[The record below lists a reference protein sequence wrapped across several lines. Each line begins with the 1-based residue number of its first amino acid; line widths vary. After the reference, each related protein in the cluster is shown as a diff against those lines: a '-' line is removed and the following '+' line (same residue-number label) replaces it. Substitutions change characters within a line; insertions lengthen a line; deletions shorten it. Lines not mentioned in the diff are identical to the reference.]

1 MISEANRHFTLT
13 YDNGLVTVSCA
24 LCAAFE
30 LVVERSEAGEKKAR
44 ERVAASA
51 LGTRVPQLLNPSRR

>member
-13 YDNGLVTVSCA
+13 YDTALLTVSCA

-30 LVVERSEAGEKKAR
+30 LVVERSEAGEKRAR
-44 ERVAASA
+44 ERASLHLRSA
-51 LGTRVPQLLNPSRR
+51 HQCRSC